1 MKKFLS
7 TLITLACLFHMA
19 ASAQEY
25 SFKYGKITDDEL
37 RMTAYAPDPD
47 AEAVFIYDDTYIH
60 YVFANSIQL
69 ELERSVKIKILKDA
83 GTRWGDVEIIYHNQQ
98 AYRESISKLDAAA
111 YNLVDGKVV
120 KTPLKKQQIFTEELS
135 ENTQR
140 MKFSIPDIHAGTVI
154 EYRYRLTSDFIG
166 SIPDID
172 IQHSIPVIHSTTE
185 VTIPEY
191 FTHHIQTKGYLS
203 LPVTQSSES
212 EPFIGSGGAYYSAT
226 KYECDIDDVPA
237 LKSEPHIWYLDDFRS
252 GIQFEINGINI
263 PGQLFEDF
271 TTTWSKVNESLQ
283 RSEFGRY
290 LSIRN
295 PYRDEVAAIVAGTDN
310 PLQRIHEIL
319 KLVQS
324 RIKWDNIYRLVPKRS
339 PHAAAEEGLGDSGSI
354 NCILAAALRDAG
366 FQPQVI
372 LLNPRSYGRL
382 PMTHAT
388 SIIGTFILRV
398 PLENNSMVYLD
409 ATNPHADINTL
420 PTDLLVDRAR
430 IYGMND
436 TATGWID
443 ISSIAPSMV
452 FSQISARL
460 TEEGTLEC
468 TETDTETYQS
478 AYSLSSR
485 YASSGSHE
493 AFVEK
498 YEQESDIS
506 ISELTVEGLNS
517 AKAVM
522 KLSFTKNVDTAGGLV
537 YLCPTVSPFLKENPF
552 TTENR
557 KLPVEFPYPHRYRI
571 ITTISLPEGYTVE
584 ELPKPTRMI
593 ACDNGLSCKLNFQ
606 QQGSV
611 IQCLFEFEMKHAI
624 FPATQYKDLSAFYG
638 FLTDLCNSQIV
649 IKKP

>member
-1 MKKFLS
+1 MKKVLS
-7 TLITLACLFHMA
+7 TLTALACLSCMA
-19 ASAQEY
+19 ATAQEY
-25 SFKYGKITDDEL
+25 SFKYGKISGDEL
-37 RMTAYAPDPD
+37 RMTSYAPDPD

-69 ELERSVKIKILKDA
+69 ELERSVKIKILKDE
-83 GTRWGDVEIIYHNQQ
+83 GTHWGDVEILYHNRQ
-98 AYRESISKLDAAA
+98 AYRESISKLNAAA

-120 KTPLKKQQIFTEELS
+120 KTPLKKQQIFTEEVS
-135 ENTQR
+135 ETTQR
-140 MKFSIPDIHAGTVI
+140 MKFSIPEVRAGTVI

-166 SIPDID
+166 SIPDVNV
-172 IQHSIPVIHSTTE
+172 QYSIPVVRSSTV

-191 FTHHIQTKGYLS
+191 FTHHVQSRGYVS
-203 LPVTQSSES
+203 LPIERTSDN
-212 EPFIGSGGAYYSAT
+212 EPFIGAGGESYSVT
-226 KYECDIDDVPA
+226 KYICDIEGVPA
-237 LKSEPHIWYLDDFRS
+237 LKKEPHVWHMADFRG
-252 GIQFEINGINI
+252 GIEFEINGINI
-263 PGQLFEDF
+263 PGQIYEDF
-271 TTTWSKVNESLQ
+271 TTTWGKVFENLQ

-290 LSIRN
+290 LNIRN
-295 PYRDEVAAIVAGTDN
+295 PYRNEVAAIVAGTDN

-324 RIKWDNIYRLVPKRS
+324 RIKWDNVYRLIPARS
-339 PHAAAEEGLGDSGSI
+339 PHSAANEGRGDSGSI
-354 NCILAAALRDAG
+354 NFILAAALRDAG

-611 IQCLFEFEMKHAI
+611 IQSLFEFEMKHAI